1 MMGGDITVESAH
13 GQGTTFSLVIPQK
26 VQAVNPKS
34 KPFFAPPLSLSEGE
48 STESNIRL
56 ANQSSRQTVLVID
69 DDDDAREIL
78 RRSLDEAGY
87 DVVCASNGE
96 QGLALAG
103 EILPDAI
110 TLDVMMPQ
118 MDGWSVLRQLKEMPV
133 VAEIPVILLSIVDDR
148 PMGHSLGA
156 ADYLTKPIDRKRLLS
171 VLETHLVDQTSPTIL
186 VVEDDV
192 NAREIMGRFL
202 QRQDWTVELAS
213 NGREALQYLDDN
225 QPNLIV
231 LDLMMPEM
239 DGFEF
244 IQVLRQNSNWQD
256 IPVVVVTA
264 KALTVSDQQQLEGVA
279 RVYQKADL
287 NRQELLDELQAMVS
301 TKAVS
306 MPSTTDSV
314 SSTDAVSSASD

>member
-1 MMGGDITVESAH
+1 M
-13 GQGTTFSLVIPQK
+13 Q
-26 VQAVNPKS
+26 
-34 KPFFAPPLSLSEGE
+34 
-48 STESNIRL
+48 
-56 ANQSSRQTVLVID
+56 
-69 DDDDAREIL
+69 
-78 RRSLDEAGY
+78 RSLHEAGY
-87 DVVCASNGE
+87 NVVCAANGE
-96 QGLALAG
+96 QGLALA
-103 EILPDAI
+103 EELLPDAI

-156 ADYLTKPIDRKRLLS
+156 ADYLTKPIDRSRLLN
-171 VLETHLVDQTSPTIL
+171 VLETHLSGRVSPTIL

-213 NGREALQYLDDN
+213 NGREALLYLDENLPD
-225 QPNLIV
+225 LIV

-244 IQVLRQNSNWQD
+244 IQILRQDSNWKD
-256 IPVVVVTA
+256 IPVVVLTA
-264 KALTVSDQQQLEGVA
+264 KALTTSDQQQLEGVA

-287 NRQELLDELQAMVS
+287 NRQELINELQTMVS
-301 TKAVS
+301 AKAVS

-314 SSTDAVSSASD
+314 SSTDTVSSASD

>member
-1 MMGGDITVESAH
+1 M
-13 GQGTTFSLVIPQK
+13 
-26 VQAVNPKS
+26 
-34 KPFFAPPLSLSEGE
+34 
-48 STESNIRL
+48 
-56 ANQSSRQTVLVID
+56 
-69 DDDDAREIL
+69 

-87 DVVCASNGE
+87 NVICAASGE

-103 EILPDAI
+103 ELLPDAI

-171 VLETHLVDQTSPTIL
+171 VLETHLSGQISPTIL

-213 NGREALQYLDDN
+213 NGREALQYLDEN
-225 QPNLIV
+225 LPHLIV

-256 IPVVVVTA
+256 IPVIVLTA

-287 NRQELLDELQAMVS
+287 NRQELLDELQAVVS
-301 TKAVS
+301 AKAVS
-306 MPSTTDSV
+306 TPNATDSV
-314 SSTDAVSSASD
+314 SSADRVSSASD